1 MRRVNVHTYPV
12 RYAAN
17 ENPGALVVFTPDA
30 NGLVHPSG
38 YGARPAIEWMTDH
51 GREMAAYTRLWRNRS
66 WASLTD
72 GISGAVMRNRNGFRV
87 EVTATLP
94 SASRRQ
100 TGWADQASTL
110 EEALQ
115 MLEAYIDRAHV
126 WVRRGMASEV
136 PVVLSTGL
144 RCWLDS
150 RHPGQAFRGLTTK
163 PAVFLEADP
172 GRGHR
177 AVRNP
182 SGPQVADAE
191 LVELREA
198 MLAAHRTSQLPLPFA
213 A

>member
-1 MRRVNVHTYPV
+1 MRRIDVHTYPV

-17 ENPGALVVFTPDA
+17 ENPGAVVVFTPDE
-30 NGLVHPSG
+30 NGMVHRCG
-38 YGARPAIEWMTDH
+38 FGARAAVEWMTTH
-51 GREMAAYTRLWRNRS
+51 GREMAAYTRMWGNRS
-66 WASLTD
+66 WVGLTD
-72 GISGAVMRNRNGFRV
+72 GIAGAVMRYHDGFRV
-87 EVTATLP
+87 EVSATLP

-100 TGWADQASTL
+100 NGWADQAPT
-110 EEALQ
+110 
-115 MLEAYIDRAHV
+115 
-126 WVRRGMASEV
+126 RGMTSEV

-177 AVRNP
+177 AARNP
-182 SGPQVADAE
+182 SGPRVTDAE

-198 MLAAHRTSQLPLPFA
+198 MLAAHRTSLLPLPFA